1 MYAKCGDFS
10 KAQDVLQNL
19 PFRDVVSWSALIAGY
34 AKEGQA
40 EQALKCFHRMQ
51 HEGIRPNAGKKIH
64 DVEKNQGFLQNNVE
78 LGTALVDMYAKC
90 GALSKAKCVFDSLLH
105 RDVVCWNALI
115 VGYMHDGQGERAL
128 DCFKRMK
135 HDGITP
141 NATTYACTF
150 KACASIGA
158 CDEGHKIHDE
168 IERQGLL
175 EVDIMV
181 GNALVDMYA
190 KCGKLSKA
198 QEVLHQL
205 PFRDVVSWNALITV
219 FAHGGLGEQAL
230 SCFDKMQSE
239 GISPDVVSFL
249 CILNVCSHLGLVD
262 KGYEYFVNMTTKYG
276 IIPNS
281 KCFTCII
288 DLFGRAGHLEKA
300 VQLIQE
306 MPKYPSV
313 IPKAVSFVY
322 ALKSCGVLMAI
333 DKVGC
338 SLVDMAQDVLQNL
351 PFHDVVSWSALIAGY
366 AKEGQAEQ
374 ALQCFHRM
382 QHEGIRPNAVTY
394 ACILKAYT
402 ALGALNE
409 GKKIH
414 DVEKNQGFCLL
425 HRDVVCWNALIVGYM
440 HDGQGERALDCFKR
454 MKHDGITPNATTYAC
469 TLKACASIGA
479 CDEGHKIH
487 DEIER
492 QGLLEVDIMVGNALE
507 GLGEQALSCFEKMQS
522 EGISP
527 DAVSFLCI
535 LNVCSHLGLVDKGY
549 EYFVNMTTKYGII
562 PNSKCFT
569 CIIDLFGRA
578 GHLEKAVQLI
588 QEMPVFDRSA
598 NWIALLSGSHKW
610 VDIKVGRLA
619 YEQVDKMHGPVVLLM
634 ANMYSSAEGGGRA
647 PVLKEEASEVSLC
660 VRKGGT
666 RRGTSAVERSISSST

>member
-1 MYAKCGDFS
+1 MQNKGIPANAVTYACVLKACASIGASEKGEEIHNLILQQDLLIDDRVLGNALVDMYAKCGDFS

-51 HEGIRPNAGKKIH
+51 HEGIRPNAVTYACILKAYAALGALHEGEKIH
-64 DVEKNQGFLQNNVE
+64 DVVKNQELLQNNVE

-115 VGYMHDGQGERAL
+115 VGYTHDGQGEQAL

-141 NATTYACTF
+141 NATTYACIL

-158 CDEGHKIHDE
+158 CDEGQKIHDE

-205 PFRDVVSWNALITV
+205 PFRDVVSWNALITG
-219 FAHGGLGEQAL
+219 FA
-230 SCFDKMQSE
+230 
-239 GISPDVVSFL
+239 
-249 CILNVCSHLGLVD
+249 
-262 KGYEYFVNMTTKYG
+262 
-276 IIPNS
+276 
-281 KCFTCII
+281 
-288 DLFGRAGHLEKA
+288 
-300 VQLIQE
+300 
-306 MPKYPSV
+306 
-313 IPKAVSFVY
+313 
-322 ALKSCGVLMAI
+322 
-333 DKVGC
+333 
-338 SLVDMAQDVLQNL
+338 
-351 PFHDVVSWSALIAGY
+351 
-366 AKEGQAEQ
+366 
-374 ALQCFHRM
+374 
-382 QHEGIRPNAVTY
+382 
-394 ACILKAYT
+394 
-402 ALGALNE
+402 
-409 GKKIH
+409 
-414 DVEKNQGFCLL
+414 QG
-425 HRDVVCWNALIVGYM
+425 
-440 HDGQGERALDCFKR
+440 
-454 MKHDGITPNATTYAC
+454 
-469 TLKACASIGA
+469 
-479 CDEGHKIH
+479 
-487 DEIER
+487 
-492 QGLLEVDIMVGNALE
+492 

-562 PNSKCFT
+562 PNSECFT

-598 NWIALLSGSHKW
+598 NWIALLSASHKW
-610 VDIKVGRLA
+610 GDIKVGRLA
-619 YEQVDKMHGPVVLLM
+619 YEQAAQVDKMHGPAVLLM
-634 ANMYSSAEGGGRA
+634 ANMYSSAEGEINKRNKIK
-647 PVLKEEASEVSLC
+647 PWKELGIRTQVSK
-660 VRKGGT
+660 VSVPR
-666 RRGTSAVERSISSST
+666 